1 MDSVDRNRVKVK
13 MQINLDL
20 KKGEDRQKVVHYSV
34 DFVQKTSVLIKVVTQ
49 LSQSLNSGAPVT
61 SMVKG
66 G

>member
-20 KKGEDRQKVVHYSV
+20 KKGEDRQKVHYSV